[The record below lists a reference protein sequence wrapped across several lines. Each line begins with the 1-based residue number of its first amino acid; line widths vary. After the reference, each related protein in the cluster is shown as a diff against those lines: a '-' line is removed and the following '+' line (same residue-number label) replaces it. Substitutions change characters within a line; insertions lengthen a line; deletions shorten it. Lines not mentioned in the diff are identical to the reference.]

1 MNEYKANEEVCWS
14 KNREC
19 QHEFHRTCLVPW
31 LLKNNHC
38 PCCRSNYLAE
48 DIPNEKDDEEEEE
61 EEDDGDDNEEEG
73 VIDSSRMESG
83 QDSAEDES
91 DTNHPSNVPDSN
103 TIISV

>member
-48 DIPNEKDDEEEEE
+48 DIPNEKDDEEEE
-61 EEDDGDDNEEEG
+61 DGDDNEEEG

-91 DTNHPSNVPDSN
+91 DTNHPSNVQDSN

>member
-61 EEDDGDDNEEEG
+61 EEDGDDNEEEG

-83 QDSAEDES
+83 QDSSEDES
-91 DTNHPSNVPDSN
+91 DPSHSSDVQDSN